1 MRSVLTFLAGGD
13 SDDGRSRRGIPPAIF
28 YASFAL
34 LLLTNALTL
43 TGLLMAPDISRLYA
57 GQSEQI
63 ITAYEDRLA
72 QMRLEID
79 RLQSRAYAQAGDIN
93 IQLQELGQQ
102 QEVLEEQHQLVRALV
117 DKADQLGIATA
128 ELVPAP
134 AQTDLAA
141 LPSGGPTDVETAR
154 AEIARMSSETQLA
167 MTHIA
172 TSAKDRTSGIV
183 RELRG
188 LGIALDLPESD
199 LDGVGGPL
207 LPATDNPDAL
217 AMIEDANAVMD
228 ALVRYKAAREGL
240 AQAPVHL
247 PLASGSFRQSSTFGN
262 RKDPFTGRLAF
273 HAGLDF
279 AAPTGTVVRSA
290 GAGKVTFVGQR
301 AGYGKLVEVTHAN
314 GLITRYGHLSAYIAR
329 QGETVETGT
338 PIAKVGSTGRS
349 TGPHLHFEVR
359 KGNVAIDPKP
369 YIDAGR
375 RLTAVLG

>member
-1 MRSVLTFLAGGD
+1 MRAVLTFLAGGNGG
-13 SDDGRSRRGIPPAIF
+13 STRGIPPALF

-43 TGLLMAPDISRLYA
+43 TGLLMAPDISRLYS
-57 GQSEQI
+57 GQNDQI

-93 IQLQELGQQ
+93 IQLQELSQQ
-102 QEVLEEQHQLVRALV
+102 QNVLEEQHQLVRALV
-117 DKADQLGIATA
+117 DKADQLGIAAADLGT
-128 ELVPAP
+128 PAP
-134 AQTDLAA
+134 EVDLAA

-167 MTHIA
+167 MTGIA
-172 TSAKDRTSGIV
+172 TAARDRTSGIV

-188 LGIALDLPESD
+188 LGISLDLPETD
-199 LDGVGGPL
+199 PDAVGGPL
-207 LPATDNPDAL
+207 LAPTDDPDTL
-217 AMIEDANAVMD
+217 AMIDDANAVMD
-228 ALVRYKAAREGL
+228 ALVRFKAAKEGL
-240 AQAPVHL
+240 AKAPVHL

-290 GAGKVTFVGQR
+290 GDGTVTFAGQR
-301 AGYGKLVEVTHAN
+301 AGYGNLVEVSHAN
-314 GLITRYGHLSAYIAR
+314 GLVTRYGHLSGFIAR
-329 QGETVETGT
+329 TGDRVQTGT

-375 RLTAVLG
+375 RLIALMG